1 MSQISI
7 ITTSDGSHSLLNAD
21 LNETYHSTHG
31 ALQES
36 QHVFIKNGLDQVLA
50 ETSDAIEVLEI
61 GFGTGLNAFLTLQ
74 RATEAKRKIR
84 YTTLEVFP
92 LDENIWSNL
101 NYTSSLGSK
110 DLFASLHHALWGVDQ
125 NISEFFTIL
134 KIKQKLQDEK
144 LPRGV
149 FDLVYFDAF
158 APNKQPE
165 MWELSTLKLVTDS
178 MREGAVL
185 VTYCAK
191 GQVKRDLKSLSLRV
205 ETLPGPPGKKEMI
218 RACKLSQ

>member
-1 MSQISI
+1 MCKISI

-36 QHVFIKNGLDQVLA
+36 RHVFIKNGLDQVLA
-50 ETSDAIEVLEI
+50 ETSDTIEILEI
-61 GFGTGLNAFLTLQ
+61 GFGTGLNAFLSLQ
-74 RATEAKRKIR
+74 RATEINRKIR

-110 DLFASLHHALWGVDQ
+110 DLFESLHDALWGVDQ
-125 NISEFFTIL
+125 NISEVFTL
-134 KIKQKLQDEK
+134 FKIKQKLQDEK
-144 LPRGV
+144 LPRGF

-165 MWELSTLKLVTDS
+165 MWELSTLKRVTDS

-191 GQVKRDLKSLSLRV
+191 GQVKRDLKSLSLRI

-218 RACKLSQ
+218 RARKLSQ